1 MATSNRVFLNQD
13 GHDCLPGNRHWFEDA
28 VVEAGVRDFTWHD
41 LRHTFASRLI
51 MAGVSIRRVQE
62 LMGHKTIN
70 MTARYAHLEP
80 AEQLAAVEKLV
91 AFDQPRS
98 RRTGGKSRTKGV
110 ACCKARAAKASLD
123 GGDLI
128 L

>member
-13 GHDCLPGNRHWFEDA
+13 GHDCLLGNRHWFEDTA
-28 VVEAGVRDFTWHD
+28 VEARVRDFTWHD
-41 LRHTFASRLI
+41 LRQHVREQADHGGSQYSESPRTH
-51 MAGVSIRRVQE
+51 GPQ
-62 LMGHKTIN
+62 TIN

-98 RRTGGKSRTKGV
+98 RRTGE
-110 ACCKARAAKASLD
+110 RAGRKASPVAKPVRPRRRLMA
-123 GGDLI
+123 GT
-128 L
+128 

>member
-1 MATSNRVFLNQD
+1 MT
-13 GHDCLPGNRHWFEDA
+13 LPGTICA
-28 VVEAGVRDFTWHD
+28 SM
-41 LRHTFASRLI
+41 FASRLI

-98 RRTGGKSRTKGV
+98 RRTGERAGRKASPV
-110 ACCKARAAKASLD
+110 AKPRAAKASLD

>member
-41 LRHTFASRLI
+41 LRHTFTSRLI

-98 RRTGGKSRTKGV
+98 RRTGE
-110 ACCKARAAKASLD
+110 RAGRKASPVAKPVRPRRRLTA
-123 GGDLI
+123 GT
-128 L
+128 